1 MGVDRKATRS
11 GRIERC
17 VLGCGCGQKGNQEWA
32 YREVCVGLW
41 VWPKGNQ
48 WCVLGC
54 GCGQK
59 GNQEWAYR
67 EVCVG
72 LWVWTK
78 GNQKFVLAVGVV
90 RRVTRRGPMD

>member
-48 WCVLGC
+48 
-54 GCGQK
+54 
-59 GNQEWAYR
+59 EYR

-72 LWVWTK
+72 LWVWTE
-78 GNQKFVLAVGVV
+78 G
-90 RRVTRRGPMD
+90 